1 MSARK
6 ERAVRPFRQN
16 GARSR
21 RNPPI
26 FYGAVLKKNS
36 LRMSS
41 VRSEKAILTFLCPL
55 AFFYQSKKARYGIAV
70 DLFDT
75 KFPSKTGGLKNS
87 YRSYQH
93 TNVPKIC
100 VSDDP
105 RKNERTHCSKHF
117 PFLDLCVRR
126 PPVFGLLPDAVAPR
140 HRVSIGLH
148 RKKREPSSVRTH
160 LFSIRYVRHNYPAP
174 IEFCSGGRPQSR
186 GNRDH
191 ANPLLQY
198 RVRLCAY
205 RFS

>member
-1 MSARK
+1 
-6 ERAVRPFRQN
+6 
-16 GARSR
+16 
-21 RNPPI
+21 
-26 FYGAVLKKNS
+26 
-36 LRMSS
+36 MSS
-41 VRSEKAILTFLCPL
+41 VRSEKAIVTFLCPL

-148 RKKREPSSVRTH
+148 RKKQESLSATTYPVSIPSEPHSCSWLTGFRCGFRLLCRGH
-160 LFSIRYVRHNYPAP
+160 RHFAGLPCNIGFSFV
-174 IEFCSGGRPQSR
+174 
-186 GNRDH
+186 
-191 ANPLLQY
+191 
-198 RVRLCAY
+198 
-205 RFS
+205 